1 MHCNWNLI
9 HRIQLAIAGTVAIA
23 AMDAA
28 AVVAATA
35 AAACVVAAAAA
46 AICMQLICQ
55 TRQREQ
61 QTASNFL
68 RTHFN

>member
-35 AAACVVAAAAA
+35 AAACVAAAA

>member
-28 AVVAATA
+28 AVA
-35 AAACVVAAAAA
+35 AAACVVAAAAAA

>member
-28 AVVAATA
+28 AVA